1 MTCPF
6 CQQKMHVHD
15 RIGVP
20 VAQCEGCRG
29 IFLQRSTLS
38 DLVDAENSWHETA
51 AQHTQPLPRITPD
64 MAAPPK
70 GSGTMAKQSFLDT
83 LFS

>member
-1 MTCPF
+1 
-6 CQQKMHVHD
+6 MHT
-15 RIGVP
+15 RQRAGVS

-29 IFLQRSTLS
+29 IFLQRADLA
-38 DLVDAENSWHETA
+38 DLVDSENAWHA
-51 AQHTQPLPRITPD
+51 NSGQYTQPLPRITPD

-70 GSGTMAKQSFLDT
+70 STATTKRSFLDT